1 MKEESKP
8 NTPESAQ
15 ETSSEQK
22 ETQSLKELLSQMGKL
37 PLPLDSGSGKGPG
50 MYGRS
55 ILDLLEDLKKRDAHL
70 TKEQLELRA
79 KLYDELC

>member
-22 ETQSLKELLSQMGKL
+22 ETQSLKELLSQMGEL
-37 PLPLDSGSGKGPG
+37 PFLPCDSDSGATQPR
-50 MYGRS
+50 YGGS
-55 ILDLLEDLKKRDAHL
+55 ILDLLKQMENLTLK
-70 TKEQLELRA
+70 EA
-79 KLYDELC
+79 KLRLQMYEELS

>member
-22 ETQSLKELLSQMGKL
+22 ETQSLKELLSQMGEL
-37 PLPLDSGSGKGPG
+37 PLPLDSDSGGTRPR
-50 MYGRS
+50 YGAS
-55 ILDLLEDLKKRDAHL
+55 VLDWLKQVEHL
-70 TKEQLELRA
+70 TLEEFELQMQM
-79 KLYDELC
+79 YDELG